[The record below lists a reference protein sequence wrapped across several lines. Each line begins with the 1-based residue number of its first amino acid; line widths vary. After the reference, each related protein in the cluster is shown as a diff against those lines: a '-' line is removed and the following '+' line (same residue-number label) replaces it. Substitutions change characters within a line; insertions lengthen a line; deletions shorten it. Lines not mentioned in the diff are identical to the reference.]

1 MRNFWLSFAAGLK
14 VATAIIFLILCVA
27 AMAISAIGII
37 GVLSDKVPWYEP
49 AVCAIAAALMGSVTY
64 AILDNL

>member
-1 MRNFWLSFAAGLK
+1 MWNFWLSFAAGLK
-14 VATAIIFLILCVA
+14 MSMAIIFLILCVA
-27 AMAISAIGII
+27 AMAISVIGII

-49 AVCAIAAALMGSVTY
+49 VIFAIAAALMGSATY